1 MATAKHPLT
10 ESEVP
15 FVIEALRKLAMQYD
29 TKRKYAIADGDE
41 DATEA
46 FSEDI
51 TFVRT
56 TLTKLGDARPL
67 RLKSERVV
75 KAVAK
80 AKPKA
85 KARPKAQPKAD
96 LTAIADAIIAKA

>member
-1 MATAKHPLT
+1 MATAKHNLT
-10 ESEVP
+10 DTEVP

-29 TKRKYAIADGDE
+29 TKRKYAVADGDE

-46 FSEDI
+46 YSEDI
-51 TFVRT
+51 TFVRS
-56 TLTKLGDARPL
+56 TLTKLGDTRPL

-75 KAVAK
+75 KAV